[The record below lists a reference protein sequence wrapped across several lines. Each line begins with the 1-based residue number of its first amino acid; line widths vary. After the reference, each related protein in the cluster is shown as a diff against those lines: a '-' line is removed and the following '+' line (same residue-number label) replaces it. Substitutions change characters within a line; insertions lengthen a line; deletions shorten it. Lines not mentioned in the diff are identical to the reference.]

1 MDQLLEF
8 TGNHPL
14 LMTAAFVLFAAAM
27 MAETKARAAQG
38 LMLGPADATRAG
50 NRGLIIDLR
59 PPEVFALGH
68 LAGARNIALTDLASA
83 AKDIA
88 KYRDRPVVVC
98 CDNGRDSL
106 RAVRALRTSGFEQV
120 FGLKDGIS
128 GWRREN
134 LPLVD
139 APAQS

>member
-8 TGNHPL
+8 TGNHPF
-14 LMTAAFVLFAAAM
+14 LMTAAFVLFIAAI

-38 LMLGPADATRAG
+38 LMLGMTDATRAG

-59 PPEVFALGH
+59 PSEAFAAGH
-68 LAGARNIALTDLASA
+68 LAGARNIVMADLGSA
-83 AKDIA
+83 AESLA
-88 KYRDRPVVVC
+88 KYRSKPVLVC
-98 CDNGRDSL
+98 CESGQESL
-106 RAVRALRTSGFEQV
+106 RAVRALRSAGFEQA

-139 APAQS
+139 DPVES